1 MDQNIFYM
9 RLDRIGL
16 DPWPTCA
23 LTQIR
28 NRAYAAIGGPESE
41 QNGAEFVRVIPNSR
55 LLSVSQPNVE
65 TVETKKGTLAM
76 KFSIPQKLITL
87 SVLGLAAA
95 AFTGTS
101 YAAVNADAA
110 AALAKKSDCLKCHAI
125 DKDKK
130 AASYKK
136 IAEKYKGKA
145 DAEAKLMDV
154 LTKSPKVKQ
163 QDGTEE
169 EHKAVASK
177 DAAEIKNL
185 IGWILAQ

>member
-1 MDQNIFYM
+1 MQ
-9 RLDRIGL
+9 
-16 DPWPTCA
+16 
-23 LTQIR
+23 
-28 NRAYAAIGGPESE
+28 
-41 QNGAEFVRVIPNSR
+41 
-55 LLSVSQPNVE
+55 

-87 SVLGLAAA
+87 SVLGFAAA
-95 AFTGTS
+95 ITSTS

-169 EHKAVASK
+169 EHKVVATK

>member
-1 MDQNIFYM
+1 MMQ
-9 RLDRIGL
+9 
-16 DPWPTCA
+16 
-23 LTQIR
+23 
-28 NRAYAAIGGPESE
+28 
-41 QNGAEFVRVIPNSR
+41 
-55 LLSVSQPNVE
+55 

-87 SVLGLAAA
+87 SVLGFAAA
-95 AFTGTS
+95 ITSTS

-145 DAEAKLMDV
+145 DAEAKLIDV
-154 LTKSPKVKQ
+154 LTKAPKVKQ

-169 EHKAVASK
+169 EHKVVATK